1 MITVREALPEDI
13 NDVYS
18 IACEC
23 FNHPWS
29 ADMLLQ
35 EIRKDRS
42 IVVVAEVDGE
52 VVGFAALAVMFDE
65 GHITNVA
72 VKKDHRK
79 KGVASMMM
87 KSLMQLSEKF
97 PLCMLTLEV
106 RISNVDAI
114 NLYKSKGF
122 VIVGARA
129 NYYNDTNEDALIM
142 SIFYEVENE

>member
-1 MITVREALPEDI
+1 
-13 NDVYS
+13 
-18 IACEC
+18 
-23 FNHPWS
+23 
-29 ADMLLQ
+29 
-35 EIRKDRS
+35 
-42 IVVVAEVDGE
+42 
-52 VVGFAALAVMFDE
+52 
-65 GHITNVA
+65 
-72 VKKDHRK
+72 
-79 KGVASMMM
+79 MMM

>member
-13 NDVYS
+13 GEIYS

-23 FNHPWS
+23 FSHPWS
-29 ADMLLQ
+29 YEMLLQ

-42 IVVVAEVDGE
+42 VVVVAMKDGE
-52 VVGFAALAVMFDE
+52 IIGFAALAVMFDE

-72 VKKDHRK
+72 VREKHRN
-79 KGVASMMM
+79 KGAASMMM
-87 KSLMQLSEKF
+87 DELMRLSEKF

-106 RISNVDAI
+106 RISNKPAI
-114 NLYKSKGF
+114 TLYKSKGF

-142 SIFYEVENE
+142 SIFYEVEK

>member
-13 NDVYS
+13 NEIYS

-29 ADMLLQ
+29 AEMLLQ
-35 EIRKDRS
+35 EIRKVRS
-42 IVVVAEVDGE
+42 IVVVAENDGE
-52 VVGFAALAVMFDE
+52 IIGFASLAVMFDE

-72 VKKDHRK
+72 VKESYRK
-79 KGVASMMM
+79 KGAASMMM
-87 KSLMQLSEKF
+87 NELMRLSENF

-122 VIVGARA
+122 AIVGARA

-142 SIFYEVENE
+142 SIFYEEENE

>member
-1 MITVREALPEDI
+1 MIIVREATPEDI

-18 IACEC
+18 IAYEC

-42 IVVVAEVDGE
+42 IVVVAVVDE
-52 VVGFAALAVMFDE
+52 KIVGFASLAVMFDE

-72 VKKDHRK
+72 VKESHRK
-79 KGVASMMM
+79 RGIGSMMM
-87 KSLMQLSEKF
+87 DKLIALSEKF

-142 SIFYEVENE
+142 SIFYEV